1 MKEVISYET
10 VGTCCR
16 LMNVEIE
23 DDIVVDVE
31 FIGGCNGNLK
41 GIKSLITGMNIN
53 EVIAKLKG
61 IRCGDKPTSCPDQLA
76 TCLINYIQ
84 SKTKAKV

>member
-1 MKEVISYET
+1 MEAISYQT

-23 DDIVVDVE
+23 NDIIKNVE

-41 GIKSLITGMNIN
+41 GIKSLVVGLNIN

-61 IRCGDKPTSCPDQLA
+61 ITCGDKMTSCPDQLA
-76 TCLINYIQ
+76 TCLMQYIEQ
-84 SKTKAKV
+84 RAKTTV

>member
-1 MKEVISYET
+1 MKEAISYQT

-23 DDIVVDVE
+23 DDTVKNVE

-61 IRCGDKPTSCPDQLA
+61 ITCGDKPTSCPDQLA
-76 TCLINYIQ
+76 TCLLQYLEQ
-84 SKTKAKV
+84 RAKTVV

>member
-1 MKEVISYET
+1 MKEAISYET

-23 DDIVVDVE
+23 DDIVKNVE

-53 EVIAKLKG
+53 DVVAKLKG
-61 IRCGDKPTSCPDQLA
+61 ITCGDKPTSCPDQLA
-76 TCLINYIQ
+76 TCLLQYIQ
-84 SKTKAKV
+84 QKSKTPV

>member
-1 MKEVISYET
+1 MKEAISYQT

-23 DDIVVDVE
+23 DDTVKNVE

-61 IRCGDKPTSCPDQLA
+61 ITCGDKPTSCPDQLA
-76 TCLINYIQ
+76 TCLLQYLEQ
-84 SKTKAKV
+84 RTKTVV

>member
-1 MKEVISYET
+1 MEAISYQT

-23 DDIVVDVE
+23 NDIIKNVE

-41 GIKSLITGMNIN
+41 GIKSLVVGLNIN

-61 IRCGDKPTSCPDQLA
+61 ITCGDKPTSCPDQLA
-76 TCLINYIQ
+76 TCLLQYIEQ
-84 SKTKAKV
+84 KAKTTV